1 MKNKI
6 INFIKKKNDLIGY
19 IVLALFFIYVQVK
32 ICNNLDA
39 SIEADMSSELVL
51 AKMLAQQKKIITT
64 DWFYSTELKVLHN
77 TLIFAPLFLISDNW
91 RFIRMAS
98 IVILNVIL
106 FLSYLY
112 LAKKLKLKH
121 IPWIA
126 LLVLG
131 ATSRDYYKFVL
142 LGTHYIPDIAVSFI
156 TVGLLISIFEYE
168 KKKNIK
174 LILLLVLSFL
184 SSLSGIRFVSALHI
198 PLLLSSIIYCI
209 YCQNENIK
217 LPKLDIKDNSFKL
230 FIICLLCFVSSFAG
244 VVVNKFVLPSLGYS
258 YRLDEVVISYL
269 DLSFENIATVINGWL
284 LNFGYQSDN
293 LQAFSISQLII
304 KPLFVVFFCLMCYST
319 FDILKNRKKYNKYE
333 IFVTLYFVVAIVI
346 LSLVFIFTSAWYR
359 NRYLLT
365 ISIFEVFIIGIFLKH
380 YEIEWFKWVL
390 IICISLFSISNTVF
404 QIKYHVENDG
414 YGEFVEIKDI
424 LLENNCYNGYCD
436 WHWNG
441 HNLLTELSDGQI
453 ETWVFYKDINNLN
466 EWLQAKIHTI
476 EKPSGKTFL
485 IISKDIFDYEIKIEA
500 LDYIYWEDDKK
511 ILFIFNNIKQIQ
523 DYVIGLGYKIN
534 E

>member
-6 INFIKKKNDLIGY
+6 IDFIKKKNDLIGY
-19 IVLALFFIYVQVK
+19 IVLALFFVYVQVQ
-32 ICNNLDA
+32 IWNNLDA
-39 SIEADMSSELVL
+39 SIESDMSSELVL

-91 RFIRMAS
+91 HFIRMAS

-121 IPWIA
+121 MPWIA

-168 KKKNIK
+168 NNKNIK
-174 LILLLVLSFL
+174 LVLLLVLSFL

-209 YCQNENIK
+209 YYQKENLK
-217 LPKLDIKDNSFKL
+217 LPKLDIKDNSFRL
-230 FIICLLCFVSSFAG
+230 FIICLLCFVSSFVG
-244 VVVNKFVLPSLGYS
+244 VVVNKFVLPSFGYS

-269 DLSFENIATVINGWL
+269 DLSFENVATVINGWL

-390 IICISLFSISNTVF
+390 IICISLYSISNTVF
-404 QIKYHVENDG
+404 QIKYHIENDG
-414 YGEFVEIKDI
+414 YGEFVEVKDI
-424 LLENNCYNGYCD
+424 LLENDCYNGYCD

-441 HNLLTELSDGQI
+441 HNILTELSNGQI
-453 ETWVFYKDINNLN
+453 ETWVFAIDYDEKK
-466 EWLQAKIHTI
+466 EWLQAKDHLTR
-476 EKPSGKTFL
+476 EPQGKTFL
-485 IISKDIFDYEIKIEA
+485 LTYNTIFNYDAKPGCEAHKYYQDSERTLYIFDSIEQMKE
-500 LDYIYWEDDKK
+500 LITNK
-511 ILFIFNNIKQIQ
+511 
-523 DYVIGLGYKIN
+523 GYKG
-534 E
+534 

>member
-6 INFIKKKNDLIGY
+6 IDFIKKKNDLIGY
-19 IVLALFFIYVQVK
+19 IVLALFFVYVQVQ
-32 ICNNLDA
+32 IWNNLDA
-39 SIEADMSSELVL
+39 SIESDMSSELVL

-126 LLVLG
+126 LLILG

-168 KKKNIK
+168 KNKNSK

-184 SSLSGIRFVSALHI
+184 SSISGIRFVSALHI

-333 IFVTLYFVVAIVI
+333 IFITLYFVVAIVI

-380 YEIEWFKWVL
+380 YEIEWFKWLL
-390 IICISLFSISNTVF
+390 IICISLFSISNTAF

-414 YGEFVEIKDI
+414 YGEFVEVKDI
-424 LLENNCYNGYCD
+424 LLENDCFNGYCD

-441 HNLLTELSDGQI
+441 HNILTELSNGQI
-453 ETWVFYKDINNLN
+453 ETWVFAIDYDAKN
-466 EWLQAKIHTI
+466 EWLQAKDHLTR
-476 EKPSGKTFL
+476 EPQGKTFL
-485 IISKDIFDYEIKIEA
+485 LTENTIFSYDIKPECEAYKYYQDSERTLYIFDSVEQMKELITNK
-500 LDYIYWEDDKK
+500 
-511 ILFIFNNIKQIQ
+511 
-523 DYVIGLGYKIN
+523 GYKG
-534 E
+534 